1 MPDPRFEPA
10 TPFSEAEIREIESVL
25 GRALP
30 GDYCEFVKEYGGAF
44 VGGEVDGDAGLSIL
58 NLFGPDEEHGVL
70 STLKTHPDLRDDG
83 ILPFA
88 DCELG
93 NLWVLDQKNAV
104 HYINYYGGKTTARKV
119 ADSFQDLIARIVV
132 SEE

>member
-1 MPDPRFEPA
+1 MSDPRFEPA
-10 TPFSEAEIREIESVL
+10 TPFSEAEIGEIERVL
-25 GRALP
+25 GRILP
-30 GDYCEFVKEYGGAF
+30 DDYCEFVKEYGGAF

-58 NLFGPDEEHGVL
+58 VFFGPDVEHGIL
-70 STLKTHPDLRDDG
+70 NNLKLYPDLRDDG

-88 DCELG
+88 RCELG

-104 HYINYYGGKTTARKV
+104 HYINYYGGETTARKV
-119 ADSFQDLIARIVV
+119 ADSFHDLITRIVV